1 MKKDKSRK
9 LTSDEQNFILALYK
23 IEYENLCKYADK
35 MMKGS
40 LAAEDLVQDTL
51 IIACRKID
59 ELIKHPKPGAFLM
72 DTLRKNIYNY
82 CNVNL
87 TFGGTMK
94 NRIKELREQRGL
106 TQEQLG
112 ELVGASRQAIN
123 AIETEKFE
131 PSIWLAYDISQ
142 IFDCPIEEVFLFEEE
157 EL

>member
-59 ELIKHPKPGAFLM
+59 ELISTLSQALFLWI
-72 DTLRKNIYNY
+72 LY
-82 CNVNL
+82 
-87 TFGGTMK
+87 
-94 NRIKELREQRGL
+94 
-106 TQEQLG
+106 
-112 ELVGASRQAIN
+112 
-123 AIETEKFE
+123 EKTYIIIGVLE
-131 PSIWLAYDISQ
+131 II
-142 IFDCPIEEVFLFEEE
+142 
-157 EL
+157 

>member
-59 ELIKHPKPGAFLM
+59 ELIMA
-72 DTLRKNIYNY
+72 
-82 CNVNL
+82 
-87 TFGGTMK
+87 
-94 NRIKELREQRGL
+94 
-106 TQEQLG
+106 
-112 ELVGASRQAIN
+112 
-123 AIETEKFE
+123 
-131 PSIWLAYDISQ
+131 IWLKPKNMKYLKNLQLMVIHTKK
-142 IFDCPIEEVFLFEEE
+142 
-157 EL
+157 